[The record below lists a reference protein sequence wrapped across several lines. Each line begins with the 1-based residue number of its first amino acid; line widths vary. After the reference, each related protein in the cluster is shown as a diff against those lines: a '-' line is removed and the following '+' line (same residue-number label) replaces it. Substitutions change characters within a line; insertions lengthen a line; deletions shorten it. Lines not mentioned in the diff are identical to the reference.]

1 MIAMITR
8 GRREGSV
15 GLAVPGTANKE
26 VTARKGYPILCLPP
40 ATQEGGVDGRIAGKE
55 AKHASNRKRKDA
67 CYFVERSTEAMLGAG
82 WTKRPSPE
90 S

>member
-40 ATQEGGVDGRIAGKE
+40 ATQAGGAGGRIAAQE
-55 AKHASNRKRKDA
+55 AKHASNRKGKGA
-67 CYFVERSTEAMLGAG
+67 CYVVERSTEATLGAG